1 MSLPADAKAWRE
13 QAELARNEARHAYN
27 MRWFTLGWGDTDV
40 VHSWSNAVVPAYN
53 SASAAYLA
61 QSAADQVRSDTDS
74 ISSVSAAEEAQQA
87 AKDAMKFATEA
98 ADLAAKT
105 VGGSYFG
112 SFFHMPVAKALHE
125 AMHGAVNSLKY
136 KCAPSGN
143 VSISNYDMAECM
155 AQTVVDMKEKF
166 AKCGAHKSAAR
177 LEDFG
182 AAANFIASVA
192 AAAADVST
200 AASAAAVHGNEH
212 DRLHRQLKD
221 KAAVPVTA
229 VQEARDFVQEVWES
243 VHDGRRSSI
252 FLLRGPTQWNL
263 IKHTL
268 HRAETVL
275 KDVQATIGKKK
286 ADERQRVG
294 IA

>member
-1 MSLPADAKAWRE
+1 
-13 QAELARNEARHAYN
+13 
-27 MRWFTLGWGDTDV
+27 
-40 VHSWSNAVVPAYN
+40 
-53 SASAAYLA
+53 
-61 QSAADQVRSDTDS
+61 
-74 ISSVSAAEEAQQA
+74 
-87 AKDAMKFATEA
+87 
-98 ADLAAKT
+98 
-105 VGGSYFG
+105 
-112 SFFHMPVAKALHE
+112 
-125 AMHGAVNSLKY
+125 
-136 KCAPSGN
+136 
-143 VSISNYDMAECM
+143 M
-155 AQTVVDMKEKF
+155 AQTVVDVKEKF
-166 AKCGAHKSAAR
+166 AKCDAHIKSASR
-177 LEDFG
+177 LEFG
-182 AAANFIASVA
+182 AAANLIARVA

-229 VQEARDFVQEVWES
+229 VQEARAFVQTVWES
-243 VHDGRRSSI
+243 VPDRRRSFI
-252 FLLRGPTQWNL
+252 FLPHLNFSQWNL